1 MLLAICLSLL
11 LPVFLFRLISPL
23 SGLLYGFFFVSVF
36 VFWFRLS
43 LFPSLN
49 CLFISGF
56 ISIPSPSVSCSPP
69 LIRRPFNAA
78 RGSGEPSGCPG
89 WSPGRKRILQHFCTQ
104 ETASHDTVLYYAS
117 LSPLSWYNLGE
128 RRTPLN
134 YIYMYIHHWLYVC
147 VLPLFWGAKI
157 YVCVQATLTDSDN
170 WQLSLLNTHL
180 QLESWIA
187 EYIQWH
193 ISSEICKTCKNV
205 RTAKKN

>member
-104 ETASHDTVLYYAS
+104 ETASHDTVLYYVS

-128 RRTPLN
+128 RRSPASPSTTYTCI
-134 YIYMYIHHWLYVC
+134 YITGYTYVY
-147 VLPLFWGAKI
+147 FR
-157 YVCVQATLTDSDN
+157 Y
-170 WQLSLLNTHL
+170 
-180 QLESWIA
+180 
-187 EYIQWH
+187 
-193 ISSEICKTCKNV
+193 SEV
-205 RTAKKN
+205 RRFTYACRLH